1 MRWGL
6 RARLLIIGLI
16 PPLVV
21 SILLGGYILVQRIH
35 VIQQR
40 LTDHGPIVAAEIAPL
55 AGSALRNLD
64 RSALRR
70 IADAALRDPSLA
82 AVTIT
87 DGDGNV
93 LLQRQNSD
101 TGEPV
106 SRGMSL
112 LLDVLKDPRVPLSY
126 RAAITATPNEAGGVQ
141 SKPLGWVTVDLRME
155 PSLRS
160 QSENLIGILV
170 LMGIALAVSA
180 LFSVLASRTLVRP
193 LHRLTTVIGRLE
205 DGDLEARVSRIANG
219 ELGQLERAVNRMAV
233 AMQNSQQELSDQI
246 EQATL
251 ELRETLEAV
260 EIQNVEL
267 DIARKRALEGSKVKS
282 EFLANMSHE
291 IRTPIN
297 GILGFADLLAHSQLD
312 DEQKEYVST
321 VKESCANLLTIV
333 NDILDFSK
341 MEAGKLVI
349 DNVAFDLRDCVE
361 EVLSLM
367 APTAYGKSLELVHL
381 IYSDVPL
388 KLYGDPI
395 RIRQVLTN
403 LVHNAV
409 KFTPRGRV
417 VVRVMLDEETEG
429 EAVLRITV
437 TDTGIGLSAS
447 EQQKLFKAFSQAD
460 TTITRRFGGAGLGLI
475 ICRKL
480 LEQMGGT
487 IGLESEPEN
496 GSTFWFTLRCTK
508 QRTPES
514 GQNAGQRENP
524 LKGARLLLYDEEA
537 LSRLAIKHIFESWEM
552 QVTEIDDRQSFV
564 SLISAESHWDLAVV
578 GLTRADLNK
587 RQFHG
592 LMPRIRHVDVPLVVL
607 ASSVDRNELRSLFHQ
622 GARACLPKAARRQT
636 LYRELCRLLTT
647 DHTPVLPFEP
657 VLDKPEAPTTTTP
670 PSPPSAPFSKIN
682 ALVVDDNRIN
692 RKLVTTIL
700 SRHGLHPDE
709 AEDGG
714 EAVDLACA
722 KQYDVIFMD
731 IQMPTMSGET
741 ATARIRQHQA
751 DGPASRFIALTA
763 NAMPGEKERLLRAG
777 FDRCLIKPITEEQVL
792 AILAE
797 ALPGAAPSPVAGG
810 EHAAAAVAGSGTE
823 NGRKPLVDEL
833 RDMLIAELPSHK
845 RTIQDAYR
853 DGDLKSLRDYVHKLH
868 GAASV
873 CHVPKLKSACA
884 DLERTIAERQR
895 IHIPAGVDRLLKEIQ
910 SLLEITQT

>member
-6 RARLLIIGLI
+6 RARLLIVGLI

-21 SILLGGYILVQRIH
+21 SLLLGGYLLDQRIRG
-35 VIQQR
+35 IQQH

-55 AGSALRNLD
+55 AGNALRNLD
-64 RSALRR
+64 RNALRR
-70 IADAALRDPSLA
+70 VADAALRDPSLA

-87 DGDGNV
+87 DSDGNV
-93 LLQRQNSD
+93 LLHRQNTD

-106 SRGMSL
+106 SEGMSL
-112 LLDVLKDPRVPLSY
+112 LLDLFTDSSVPLSY
-126 RAAITATPNEAGGVQ
+126 RAPITRADEETGGE
-141 SKPLGWVTVDLRME
+141 SRPLGWVTIDLRMG
-155 PSLRS
+155 PSLRT
-160 QSENLIGILV
+160 QSENLTSILV

-180 LFSVLASRTLVRP
+180 LFSLLANRMLVRP

-246 EQATL
+246 EQATM

-297 GILGFADLLAHSQLD
+297 GILGFADLLSHSQLD

-321 VKESCANLLTIV
+321 IKESCANLLTIV

-496 GSTFWFTLRCTK
+496 GSTFWFTLRCAK

-514 GQNAGQRENP
+514 GQSAGQRENP

-564 SLISAESHWDLAVV
+564 SLICAESHWDLAVV

-647 DHTPVLPFEP
+647 DHTPALPLEP
-657 VLDKPEAPTTTTP
+657 LLDKPEEPAAMT
-670 PSPPSAPFSKIN
+670 PSPARSAPFSKIN

-714 EAVDLACA
+714 EAVDMACA

-731 IQMPTMSGET
+731 IHMPTMSGET

-751 DGPASRFIALTA
+751 DGPASHFIALTA

-797 ALPGAAPSPVAGG
+797 ALPGATAPVAAG
-810 EHAAAAVAGSGTE
+810 ESPDAAAEAGSAAE

-845 RTIQDAYR
+845 RTIQEAYR
-853 DGDLKSLRDYVHKLH
+853 DGDLKNLKDYVHKLH

-873 CHVPKLKSACA
+873 CQVPKLKSACA
-884 DLERTIAERQR
+884 DLERTIADRQR
-895 IHIPAGVDRLLKEIQ
+895 VHIPAGVDRLLKEIQ